1 MGVRCLCLLCQVG
14 NFHHRYA
21 GVGEQFVALAVCDKE
36 TGLSPSHDNPR
47 DSCRENELGAGTRSR
62 LSLRAG
68 FQRAVDRGCLQA
80 RVVTCQFRQRQL
92 FSMNMTV
99 SLPGVSPADLFPVLV
114 DDDSP
119 DREGARTRRALVG
132 QFDDYPHPF
141 IIRRSRPSHLI
152 PFSCTCMT
160 RKLQR

>member
-1 MGVRCLCLLCQVG
+1 
-14 NFHHRYA
+14 
-21 GVGEQFVALAVCDKE
+21 
-36 TGLSPSHDNPR
+36 
-47 DSCRENELGAGTRSR
+47 
-62 LSLRAG
+62 
-68 FQRAVDRGCLQA
+68 
-80 RVVTCQFRQRQL
+80 
-92 FSMNMTV
+92 MNMTV

-132 QFDDYPHPF
+132 QFDGYPHPF

-152 PFSCTCMT
+152 HFSCTRMT